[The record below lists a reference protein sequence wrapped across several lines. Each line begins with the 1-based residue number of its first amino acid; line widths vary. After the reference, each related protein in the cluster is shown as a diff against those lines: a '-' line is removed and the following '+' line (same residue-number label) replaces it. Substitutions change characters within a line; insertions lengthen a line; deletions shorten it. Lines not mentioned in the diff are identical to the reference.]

1 MPVPG
6 NGKSIS
12 ANNGAML
19 ISSGYSKTES
29 KARSSETM
37 FEASERLML
46 KLVLKIVETI
56 GEKLDIRSSDIT
68 VKTERTNNENLQ
80 VKTQALC
87 EMLNTQRVHPKLAF
101 EACGLFSDPEN
112 AYLISE
118 IYYNEQLEKWEV
130 KENPEEDKAVN
141 NGEENGEVRTDGYNN
156 RPVTE

>member
-1 MPVPG
+1 M
-6 NGKSIS
+6 
-12 ANNGAML
+12 
-19 ISSGYSKTES
+19 
-29 KARSSETM
+29 
-37 FEASERLML
+37 
-46 KLVLKIVETI
+46 ETI

-130 KENPEEDKAVN
+130 KDNPEEDKAVN
-141 NGEENGEVRTDGYNN
+141 NGEENGEVRTDGHNN